1 MKFTK
6 EDIYAELGVLIILAM
21 SLAALFI
28 IYNHYRDEYKW
39 AAPLNQHELKAGQ
52 LGYWQYDSLHNV
64 KQLHETV
71 RTRARRMSEF
81 SQGSYVSHS
90 RVGET
95 WALVQKDDTLYL
107 TQRFPSDNISYG
119 SPAQRF
125 LEAFIEPDPAKY
137 RVKPITPEQRQWLD
151 SQLQDYPGRKVQQDI
166 ALQVIEYPRTTVLFS
181 LPFLLLACGGLSL
194 TLRYYACWLHKLV
207 GRSSVEQPHYKT
219 AESSVPCQQHTKP
232 VVTVATLLFLG
243 YLLLLQL

>member
-6 EDIYAELGVLIILAM
+6 EDIYTELGVLIILAM
-21 SLAALFI
+21 SLAAFFI
-28 IYNHYRDEYKW
+28 IYQHYRDEYKW
-39 AAPLNQHELKAGQ
+39 AGPLSQHELKAGQ

-71 RTRARRMSEF
+71 RTRAQRISEF

-95 WALVQKDDTLYL
+95 WALVQQGDMLYL
-107 TQRFPSDNISYG
+107 TQRFPSDNIGYG
-119 SPAQRF
+119 SPVQRF
-125 LEAFIEPDPAKY
+125 LEAYIEPEPAKY
-137 RVKPITPEQRQWLD
+137 RVKPSTPEQRQWLD

-166 ALQVIEYPRTTVLFS
+166 ALQVIEYPRSTVLIS

-194 TLRYYACWLHKLV
+194 TLLYYACWLRKLV
-207 GRSSVEQPHYKT
+207 GRSSVEQPHCKS
-219 AESSVPCQQHTKP
+219 AESQVQCQQHTKP
-232 VVTVATLLFLG
+232 VVFVATLLFLG
-243 YLLLLQL
+243 YLLLLQV

>member
-95 WALVQKDDTLYL
+95 WALVQQDDTLYL

-125 LEAFIEPDPAKY
+125 LEAYIEPEPAKY
-137 RVKPITPEQRQWLD
+137 RVKPITSEQQEWLE
-151 SQLQDYPGRKVQQDI
+151 SQLQDYPERKVQHDI
-166 ALQVIEYPRTTVLFS
+166 VLQVVEYPRTTVLFS
-181 LPFLLLACGGLSL
+181 LPFICMASFGVVLALAYYARRLVHLISWLTGRKNFAENLASTTSQQQPRLLVIFSTLLL
-194 TLRYYACWLHKLV
+194 
-207 GRSSVEQPHYKT
+207 
-219 AESSVPCQQHTKP
+219 
-232 VVTVATLLFLG
+232 LG
-243 YLLLLQL
+243 YLLLLQV